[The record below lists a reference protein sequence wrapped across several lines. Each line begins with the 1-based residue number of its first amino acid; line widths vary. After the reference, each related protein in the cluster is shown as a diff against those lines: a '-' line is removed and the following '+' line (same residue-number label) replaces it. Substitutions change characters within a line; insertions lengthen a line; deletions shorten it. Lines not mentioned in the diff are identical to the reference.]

1 MKESNTA
8 FPLLLLLLLLLLL
21 KAVHFVPNQN
31 MQNTT
36 DYLSPSSLMLPQ
48 HLYRNSTGNVSFS
61 LRKSLLKALF
71 YTEMSVQNQW
81 KIDGIHDCLSPRVN
95 DCCRFAYVSASTK
108 IHKKSFFQ
116 LQERRRTSSKKKR
129 EFKRGQR
136 IQIPGKLC
144 SAGAVRW
151 IFERRLGERSVKV
164 NHKVANKNGGI
175 YHMTAKP
182 IKQGARVI

>member
-8 FPLLLLLLLLLLL
+8 FPLLLLLLLL
-21 KAVHFVPNQN
+21 KAVHFVPKQN

-81 KIDGIHDCLSPRVN
+81 KIDGIHDYLSPRVN
-95 DCCRFAYVSASTK
+95 DCCRFARVSASTK

-116 LQERRRTSSKKKR
+116 LQERRRTSSKKER

-144 SAGAVRW
+144 SAVVQL
-151 IFERRLGERSVKV
+151 RLFAGSLREGWEKGQSRLITKW
-164 NHKVANKNGGI
+164 
-175 YHMTAKP
+175 P
-182 IKQGARVI
+182 IKTGAYIT